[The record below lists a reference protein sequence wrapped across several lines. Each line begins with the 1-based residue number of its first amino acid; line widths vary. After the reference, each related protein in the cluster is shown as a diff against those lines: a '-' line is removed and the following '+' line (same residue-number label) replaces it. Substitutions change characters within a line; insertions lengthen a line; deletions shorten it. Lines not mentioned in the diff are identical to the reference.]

1 MTPEQETLLSL
12 IKIVV
17 RGTHDVFLK
26 KTGRVWQKEQASL
39 ASSHSLALSS
49 VQDVCWAKVMEEAT
63 RHGVQG
69 ICFDALELLPAEQ
82 RPDKAML
89 LGWLGQVVCMERQY
103 ERHKKATDQLS
114 CFYRQYG
121 IKMMLL
127 KGYGL
132 SLCWPKPE
140 HRPAGDMDIYLG
152 GCWQEADRL
161 VGERLG
167 IKVDDG
173 HEHHTCFTFQGVSV
187 ENHYDF
193 VNTKVNESSRE
204 LETLFKRLATFDK
217 PLKMEKGEIFL
228 PSPTLNAIFL
238 IRHLGQHFAGAEA
251 TLRQLLDWGFFML
264 HEHEKVDWELVVST
278 LKKVGIYRF
287 FQQIN
292 AICVDYL
299 GFSESSF
306 PQIER
311 EAALE
316 RRIMEDILSPE
327 FGEEKPKGNTLQV
340 ICFKTRRFFANR
352 WKRELVYR
360 EGIWSQ
366 LWHGSI
372 AHIRRFRTI
381 RD

>member
-1 MTPEQETLLSL
+1 MDAIRLLSLEQETILSL
-12 IKIVV
+12 ISTVV
-17 RGTHDVFLK
+17 SGAHDVRLK
-26 KTGRVWQKEQASL
+26 AEI
-39 ASSHSLALSS
+39 
-49 VQDVCWAKVMEEAT
+49 CWAKVMEEAA
-63 RHGVQG
+63 RQGVQG

-89 LGWLGQVVCMERQY
+89 LGWLGQVVCLERLY
-103 ERHKKATDQLS
+103 KGHRKSIDALS
-114 CFYRQYG
+114 FFYQQNG

-132 SLCWPKPE
+132 SLYWPKPE
-140 HRPAGDMDIYLG
+140 HRPAGDMDIFLG
-152 GCWQEADRL
+152 GCWQQADRL
-161 VGERLG
+161 VSERLG
-167 IKVDDG
+167 IRVDDG

-187 ENHYDF
+187 ENHYDI

-204 LETLFKRLATFDK
+204 LEALFKRIATFDM
-217 PLKMEKGEIFL
+217 PLKMEKSEIYL

-238 IRHLGQHFAGAEA
+238 IRHLGQHFAGSEA
-251 TLRQLLDWGFFML
+251 TLRQLLDWGLFMQ
-264 HEHEKVDWELVVST
+264 HEHDNVDWEIVVSM

-299 GFSESSF
+299 GFSESKF

-311 EAALE
+311 DAALE
-316 RRIMEDILSPE
+316 KRILNDILSPE
-327 FGEEKPKGNTLQV
+327 FSEEKPKGNTIQV

-372 AHIRRFRTI
+372 AHLQRFKTI
-381 RD
+381 KD